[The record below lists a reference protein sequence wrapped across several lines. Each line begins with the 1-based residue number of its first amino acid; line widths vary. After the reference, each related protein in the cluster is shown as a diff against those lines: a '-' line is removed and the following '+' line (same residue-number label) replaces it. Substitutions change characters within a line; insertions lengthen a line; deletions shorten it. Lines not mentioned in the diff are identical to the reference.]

1 MNLLYLNPFLK
12 ALTSRRMWYACMDY
26 YFYNALRHA
35 IEDYKTDQRKNIR
48 AVVCDLKFP
57 SIMKQTTAISKKEIL
72 P

>member
-1 MNLLYLNPFLK
+1 
-12 ALTSRRMWYACMDY
+12 MDY
-26 YFYNALRHA
+26 NFYNALRQA
-35 IEDYKTDQRKNIR
+35 IEDYMDQGKNIR